1 MQKTIMLLVLLACG
15 TAHASDKDDRALAV
29 ASQCGWVRTVV
40 LHNGQFDMQ
49 TTFAAGSCW
58 GRFAVVQDF
67 LNVIDEKDQR
77 PLLGVCIP
85 NDVSRIQ
92 LIKVYV
98 RYVDEHP
105 EKGHLF
111 FFPVLMES
119 MAKAFTCAK

>member
-1 MQKTIMLLVLLACG
+1 MQKAIMLAMLLSCG
-15 TAHASDKDDRALAV
+15 TAWTSDKDDRALAV
-29 ASQCGWVRTVV
+29 ASQCGWVRTIV
-40 LHNGQFDMQ
+40 LQNGQFAMQ
-49 TTFAAGSCW
+49 TTFATGSCW
-58 GRFAVVQDF
+58 GRFAAVQDF
-67 LNVIDEKDQR
+67 LSAIDEKDQR